1 MINKDSASSKPSVNK
16 MAKIRRHG
24 KWSSYKLHTQE
35 SAPERPN
42 LKVYTSDDSTVF
54 WTCIYKM
61 KPGCRLHTNGK
72 NYIYKSIL
80 VKRGNGVKREVHPV
94 HDPLDPFLT
103 QKADK
108 NQPNL
113 ANKATSKTSFEK
125 PTCNMPNNYGNKDM
139 QIQVLQNRLLFLRKN
154 IIFRERKFLVFCST
168 IKNLRDQLK
177 HKQRLVQNA
186 KRAHA
191 NFSLEYKNVKDKSA
205 QEIEKLTKENTYL
218 QTRLTKLADIH
229 EAVLAKLIENIYDLE
244 KQKILTKGYQKGLT
258 KLSQHIRDLEAE
270 KDFQHIEYC
279 LRTFDTFCNNS
290 ICPAAQTFSVSG
302 SQLAK
307 AMGLLSIT
315 IFPLSYVSNQLCRF
329 LWKQTGTETA
339 ATCSD

>member
-24 KWSSYKLHTQE
+24 KWYSYQLHTQE

-72 NYIYKSIL
+72 NYIYRSIL

-108 NQPNL
+108 NKTDLVN
-113 ANKATSKTSFEK
+113 NATSNISSEK

-205 QEIEKLTKENTYL
+205 QEIE
-218 QTRLTKLADIH
+218 
-229 EAVLAKLIENIYDLE
+229 
-244 KQKILTKGYQKGLT
+244 
-258 KLSQHIRDLEAE
+258 S
-270 KDFQHIEYC
+270 
-279 LRTFDTFCNNS
+279 
-290 ICPAAQTFSVSG
+290 
-302 SQLAK
+302 
-307 AMGLLSIT
+307 
-315 IFPLSYVSNQLCRF
+315 
-329 LWKQTGTETA
+329 
-339 ATCSD
+339 

>member
-1 MINKDSASSKPSVNK
+1 MSNINSASSKPSKNN

-24 KWSSYKLHTQE
+24 KWYSYQLHTQA
-35 SAPERPN
+35 SASERPK
-42 LKVYTSDDSTVF
+42 LKVYTSDDSTVL
-54 WTCIYKM
+54 WTCTYKL
-61 KPGCRLHTNGK
+61 KPGCTLYTNGK
-72 NYIYKSIL
+72 NYVFKSIF

-94 HDPLDPFLT
+94 HDPLDPFNT
-103 QKADK
+103 QKADEKK
-108 NQPNL
+108 NDL
-113 ANKATSKTSFEK
+113 ANTATSKTSSEK
-125 PTCNMPNNYGNKDM
+125 PTCNMPSNMRNKDM
-139 QIQVLQNRLLFLRKN
+139 QIQVLQNRLLFLRKA

-177 HKQRLVQNA
+177 NKQRLVQNA
-186 KRAHA
+186 QRAHA

-205 QEIEKLTKENTYL
+205 QEIDKLTKENTYL
-218 QTRLTKLADIH
+218 QARLTKLADIH
-229 EAVLAKLIENIYDLE
+229 EAVLVKLIDNIYDLE

-258 KLSQHIRDLEAE
+258 KSLQKIRKLESE

-279 LRTFDTFCNNS
+279 LRTFDSFCNTS

-315 IFPLSYVSNQLCRF
+315 IFPFSYVFNQLCRF
-329 LWKQTGTETA
+329 TWKQTGTEAA
-339 ATCSD
+339 ATCSE

>member
-1 MINKDSASSKPSVNK
+1 MINKDSANSKPSVSK

-24 KWSSYKLHTQE
+24 IWSSYQLHTRE
-35 SAPERPN
+35 SAPERQN

-80 VKRGNGVKREVHPV
+80 VKRGNGVKRELHPV

-108 NQPNL
+108 NPPNL

-125 PTCNMPNNYGNKDM
+125 PTCNMPNSYGNKDM

-154 IIFRERKFLVFCST
+154 IIFKERKFLVFCST

-191 NFSLEYKNVKDKSA
+191 NFSREYKNVKDKSA

-218 QTRLTKLADIH
+218 QTRLTKLADM
-229 EAVLAKLIENIYDLE
+229 IENIYDLE

-258 KLSQHIRDLEAE
+258 KLSQQIRNLEAE

-290 ICPAAQTFSVSG
+290 ICPAAQTLSISG

-329 LWKQTGTETA
+329 IWKQTGTETA

>member
-24 KWSSYKLHTQE
+24 KWYSYQLHTQE

-42 LKVYTSDDSTVF
+42 FKVYTSDDSTVF

-61 KPGCRLHTNGK
+61 KPGCKLHTNGK

-108 NQPNL
+108 NKPNL

-186 KRAHA
+186 KKAHA

-218 QTRLTKLADIH
+218 QARLTKLADIH
-229 EAVLAKLIENIYDLE
+229 EAVLAKLIESIYD
-244 KQKILTKGYQKGLT
+244 
-258 KLSQHIRDLEAE
+258 
-270 KDFQHIEYC
+270 
-279 LRTFDTFCNNS
+279 
-290 ICPAAQTFSVSG
+290 
-302 SQLAK
+302 
-307 AMGLLSIT
+307 
-315 IFPLSYVSNQLCRF
+315 
-329 LWKQTGTETA
+329 
-339 ATCSD
+339 